1 MSSIFILKAW
11 GINLDRDKEKTI
23 NYDIQLNDEQREAKE
38 QILLHPFSFLI
49 GKAGSGKT
57 LTATAIALDQL
68 FKKNIKKIVITRPTV
83 STEDNGFLPGSL
95 EEKMEPWLV
104 PIRDNFR
111 KVYNKKDILE
121 KLEKDEKIEI
131 VPLTFFRGRTF
142 ENAICIIDEAQN
154 LNRSQLQMCL
164 GRLGQDSLMIFCGDY
179 QQIDLKKK
187 VDSAIHDIE
196 ILKNSRFVYVKEL
209 KQNHRHPAVFE
220 VLELLNKE

>member
-57 LTATAIALDQL
+57 LTAAAIALDQL

>member
-1 MSSIFILKAW
+1 M
-11 GINLDRDKEKTI
+11 DKEREKVI
-23 NYDIQLNDEQREAKE
+23 SYDIKLNDEQREAKE
-38 QILLHPFSFLI
+38 QILFHPFSFLI
-49 GKAGSGKT
+49 GSAGSGKT

-111 KVYNKKDILE
+111 KVYNKKDILD

-142 ENAICIIDEAQN
+142 EDSICIIDESQN
-154 LNRSQLQMCL
+154 LNKSQLQMCL
-164 GRLGQDSLMIFCGDY
+164 GRLGQNSLMIFCGDY

-187 VDSAIHDIE
+187 TDSAIYDLE
-196 ILKNSRFVYVKEL
+196 ILKESKYVYIKEL

-220 VLELLNKE
+220 VLDLLNKK